1 MTPLYAAYQAAGWAA
16 LALGWP
22 VLAAR
27 ALADP
32 RYRAGWPE
40 RLGFWGRVPP
50 GCVWVHGA
58 SQGELRS
65 AAPLVEGLRSRG
77 ARAFLT
83 ATSPAGRE
91 VARDLAGRDAA
102 RFLPLDLG
110 PLAGRCVGKLA
121 PRGLV
126 VLETELWPALL
137 SAAHSRGIPTLL
149 ASARLSDR
157 AFARYRALGRAFAP
171 LLEGFAVIQA
181 QSEEDARRF
190 RALGAP
196 AGRVTVG
203 GNLKFDIPA
212 PDAADPVVGALRRT
226 GAGGWRVLVAGSTHA
241 GEEEALLGA
250 VRGERLGGMK
260 VGLVLAPRKLERL
273 EEVAGVLA
281 RAGVAARPW
290 SGLGEPLEGALLRAF
305 EEGAAVVVDRYGLLG
320 RLYGG
325 AHAAFVGGSLVPV
338 GGHNLL
344 EPLAWGVPVVFGPH
358 TENAREVAEAVL
370 AEGAGARVADG
381 AGLASALA
389 SYLADDGARAA
400 ARTGAEALFARNR
413 GASARV
419 LAVLESVGA
428 LEGKG

>member
-16 LALGWP
+16 LVLGWP

-32 RYRAGWPE
+32 RYRVGWPE
-40 RLGFWGRVPP
+40 RLGFWGRVPR
-50 GCVWVHGA
+50 GGVWVHGA

-65 AAPLVEGLRSRG
+65 ATPLVEALRARG
-77 ARAFLT
+77 ARPLLT
-83 ATSPAGRE
+83 ATSPAGRD
-91 VARDLAGRDAA
+91 VAGELAGRDAA

-110 PLAGRCVGKLA
+110 PLVERCLEKAA

-137 SAAHSRGIPTLL
+137 RAARRRGVPTLL

-157 AFARYRALGRAFAP
+157 AFARYRTLGRALAP
-171 LLEGFAVIQA
+171 FLEGFAVIQA

-203 GNLKFDIPA
+203 GNLKFDLPA
-212 PDAADPVVGALRRT
+212 PDASDPVVRALRRT
-226 GAGGWRVLVAGSTHA
+226 RAGGWRVVVGGSTHA
-241 GEEEALLGA
+241 GEEEALLA
-250 VRGERLGGMK
+250 AARGEPLAGMK
-260 VGLVLAPRKLERL
+260 LGLVLAPRKLERL
-273 EEVAGVLA
+273 EEVAGVCA
-281 RAGVAARPW
+281 RAGVPVRLW
-290 SGLGEPLEGALLRAF
+290 GELGEPLEGALLRAF
-305 EEGAAVVVDRYGLLG
+305 GEGAVVVVDRYGLLG

-325 AHAAFVGGSLVPV
+325 ANAAFVGGSLVPV

-344 EPLAWGVPVVFGPH
+344 EPLNWGVPVVFGPH
-358 TENAREVAEAVL
+358 TENAREVAGAVL
-370 AEGAGARVADG
+370 AEGAGTRVADG
-381 AGLASALA
+381 AGLASALGN
-389 SYLADDGARAA
+389 YLTDEDARGA
-400 ARTGAEALFARNR
+400 ARSGAEALFARNR
-413 GASARV
+413 GATSRV

-428 LEGKG
+428 LEAAG